1 LAIVL
6 YPEHVLRPS
15 SPMQLDTP
23 VRTRA
28 QHQEQL
34 STTVEDPPVDAPT
47 EKPLLHDD
55 LKPLTV
61 EEDSQM
67 IEQLPQ
73 EHNEDEKSA
82 FAGLSHSTPW
92 SPGVPTEE
100 LLKSDRES
108 TFSLPDE
115 SWKAFQDS

>member
-1 LAIVL
+1 
-6 YPEHVLRPS
+6 
-15 SPMQLDTP
+15 MQLDTP

-34 STTVEDPPVDAPT
+34 STTVEDPPVGAPI
-47 EKPLLHDD
+47 EEPLLHDD
-55 LKPLTV
+55 PIPSTV

-67 IEQLPQ
+67 VDQLPQ
-73 EHNEDEKSA
+73 EHNENEKAA
-82 FAGLSHSTPW
+82 FAGLSHSTPS

-108 TFSLPDE
+108 TLSLPDE